1 MRFKWVLLILIF
13 VLVLMPPLNIYAK
26 WHLKTFSG
34 GFIYT
39 LLNLTYVPDDY
50 YKQVGGIW
58 VDTDKSRSAN
68 IHLEHRYRGKYGVYV
83 IGETVQNK
91 NHNVS
96 AIMNCADKIIEL
108 ESGSSKI
115 TDLNRKTATSLLIGM
130 YDVESDF
137 PHEVICSISID
148 KKTKGQFFIFVRKFR
163 HY

>member
-1 MRFKWVLLILIF
+1 
-13 VLVLMPPLNIYAK
+13 
-26 WHLKTFSG
+26 
-34 GFIYT
+34 
-39 LLNLTYVPDDY
+39 
-50 YKQVGGIW
+50 
-58 VDTDKSRSAN
+58 
-68 IHLEHRYRGKYGVYV
+68 
-83 IGETVQNK
+83 
-91 NHNVS
+91 
-96 AIMNCADKIIEL
+96 MNCADKIIEL